1 MGGLT
6 FAAGSTSSELK
17 SFSNKLENHKNSLL
31 KNLSGSENKL
41 RSMARD
47 NKKFSESK
55 LFNAALCL
63 GVLTGENQ
71 NLDYSALTKNLKT
84 SILNEYIRL
93 DGEIKKLSYGIAS

>member
-41 RSMARD
+41 RSIATD
-47 NKKFSESK
+47 NKRFSESR
-55 LFNAALCL
+55 LFNAASCL
-63 GVLTGENQ
+63 GVVTGENQ
-71 NLDYSALTKNLKT
+71 TLDYSVLTKNLKN
-84 SILNEYIRL
+84 SILNEYIKL